1 MLTQYIVEYAKARK
15 SGDKKEMARIE
26 KDLGKVGMD
35 ALTLSML
42 RTMWTMDISRK
53 SRKVSNLPA
62 LLFICPEML
71 KFGYS
76 RVLMF

>member
-42 RTMWTMDISRK
+42 ADD
-53 SRKVSNLPA
+53 VDN
-62 LLFICPEML
+62 
-71 KFGYS
+71 GYIKEEQEGE
-76 RVLMF
+76 